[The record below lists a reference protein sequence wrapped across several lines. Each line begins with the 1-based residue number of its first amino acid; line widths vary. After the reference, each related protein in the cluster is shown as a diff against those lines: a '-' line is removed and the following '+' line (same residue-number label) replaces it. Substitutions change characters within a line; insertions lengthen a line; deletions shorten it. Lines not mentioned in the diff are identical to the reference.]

1 MKEVVVFV
9 KNLTSGGAEKQSVLL
24 AKILAN
30 DCKVHYVIFNGKKIH
45 NKYLDL
51 LKEDPRVKIK
61 IFDGNYVLLFLCHGA
76 ILKRKSHR
84 CDIFIFNHG
93 KSFSCYNWKNS

>member
-30 DCKVHYVIFNGKKIH
+30 GCKVHYVIFNGK
-45 NKYLDL
+45 
-51 LKEDPRVKIK
+51 
-61 IFDGNYVLLFLCHGA
+61 
-76 ILKRKSHR
+76 
-84 CDIFIFNHG
+84 
-93 KSFSCYNWKNS
+93 